1 MVDVYGKKVSISFE
15 LYNSGVEYHE
25 CEENFYDMV
34 VRFQNKNEIDELI
47 SKLMELK
54 AKELD

>member
-15 LYNSGVEYHE
+15 LNNSAIEYHE
-25 CEENFYDMV
+25 SEDNFYDMV

-54 AKELD
+54 AKELG